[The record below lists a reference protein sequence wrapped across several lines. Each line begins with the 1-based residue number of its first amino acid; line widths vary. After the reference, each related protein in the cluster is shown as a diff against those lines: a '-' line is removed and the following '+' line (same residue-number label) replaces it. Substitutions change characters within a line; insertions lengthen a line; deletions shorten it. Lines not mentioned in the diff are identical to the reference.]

1 MVVVIAW
8 LLHLQLPIQSVPIT
22 TKVASSNPAHGEM
35 YSIQHYVIKFVNDVR
50 QVGDF
55 LPVLCNIKTDRHDIT
70 IILLKVTLN
79 IITHSPSLNIYIVSR
94 QNLPPRHKVRNNI
107 T

>member
-1 MVVVIAW
+1 M
-8 LLHLQLPIQSVPIT
+8 QSVPIT
-22 TKVASSNPAHGEM
+22 TKVASLNPAHGER
-35 YSIQHYVIKFVNDVR
+35 YSIEHYVIKFVNDLR

-70 IILLKVTLN
+70 IILLKVALN
-79 IITHSPSLNIYIVSR
+79 IIAHSPSLNIYIVSR
-94 QNLPPRHKVRNNI
+94 QKKPPRHKVRNNI